1 MIRGDAARPATK
13 LLIGAAA
20 LTLLAASAIH
30 SGIAVAL
37 GAVTIGDPFPGAAIP
52 EAVIG
57 LALLAGLGAAFVAR
71 RDRVWLLAA
80 TVFAIAG
87 TILGISITLG
97 SDRGG
102 DIAYHVVL
110 LSGLLA
116 ALVLL
121 VFGDRTDTH
130 AARSSLRVLTVLD
143 AGVFLVAAAQN
154 LGARLAVGPVD
165 WYFPSPIAQ
174 AGAGEAVI
182 GLALLVAAA
191 TMRRSHL
198 SIAYAL
204 SIFGITFGL
213 LSQRVVGA
221 PREIHALL
229 VPLAVAGVML
239 LRSLRDPSVG

>member
-1 MIRGDAARPATK
+1 MRTGTAPAATN
-13 LLIGAAA
+13 LLVAAAA
-20 LTLLAASAIH
+20 LTLLAASAVH
-30 SGIAVAL
+30 FGVVL
-37 GAVTIGDPFPGAAIP
+37 PLPGATIGDPFPGAAIP

-57 LALLAGLGAAFVAR
+57 LTLLAGLAAVLVAR
-71 RDRVWLLAA
+71 ARAA
-80 TVFAIAG
+80 LIGATLFAIAG
-87 TILGISITLG
+87 TIFGLTITLE

-121 VFGDRTDTH
+121 VFGDRADAPGAR
-130 AARSSLRVLTVLD
+130 AALRALTTVD
-143 AGVFLVAAAQN
+143 AGIFLVAAALN
-154 LGARLAVGPVD
+154 LGLRIAVGPLD
-165 WYFPSPIAQ
+165 WYFASAVVQ
-174 AGAGEAVI
+174 AGVGEAVI
-182 GLALLVAAA
+182 ALALVAATG

-213 LSQRVVGA
+213 LSQRVVGP

-229 VPLAVAGVML
+229 VPLAATGVTL
-239 LRSLRDPSVG
+239 LRSLRDRAVG